1 MDIYNEKLGLKVP
14 AHVGIILDGN
24 GRWAKKR
31 HMPRNFGHLQGS
43 RVLEQICDD
52 ADEIGIKYLTVYV
65 FSTENWKR
73 PAKEVDGL
81 MKILRNYLKDCIKRA
96 NKNNMKVRILG
107 KRERLDEDIVKSID
121 ELEKASAGNTG
132 LVFQVAL
139 NYGGRDEI
147 VRAVRRLAREAAD
160 GKLDPE
166 SIDEELLG
174 GYLDTA
180 GAPDPDLIIRTSG
193 EKRISNFL
201 MWQSAYSEFDFPDIL
216 WPDFNKNRL
225 IEAVERYN
233 KRDRRFGGARED

>member
-1 MDIYNEKLGLKVP
+1 MDNYNEKLGLNIP
-14 AHVGIILDGN
+14 EHVGIILDGN
-24 GRWAKKR
+24 GRWAR
-31 HMPRNFGHLQGS
+31 QRLMLRNFGHMQGS
-43 RVLEQICDD
+43 KVLEQICDD

-65 FSTENWKR
+65 FSTENWNR
-73 PAKEVDGL
+73 SDKEVAGL

-107 KRERLDEDIVKSID
+107 KRDRLDDDIIESI
-121 ELEKASAGNTG
+121 EHLEAATAGNTG

-139 NYGGRDEI
+139 NYGGRDEM
-147 VRAVRRLAREAAD
+147 VRAMRRMTKDIIDKGLS
-160 GKLDPE
+160 PE
-166 SIDEELLG
+166 DIDENMFS

-201 MWQSAYSEFDFPDIL
+201 LWQCAYSEFDFPEIL
-216 WPDFNKNRL
+216 WPDFNKQRL

-233 KRDRRFGGARED
+233 KRDRRFGGVKEE

>member
-1 MDIYNEKLGLKVP
+1 MNIYNEKLGLDIP
-14 AHVGIILDGN
+14 EHVGIILDGN
-24 GRWAKKR
+24 GRWAKKK

-43 RVLEQICDD
+43 KVLEQICDD

-73 PAKEVDGL
+73 SAKEVDGL

-107 KRERLDEDIVKSID
+107 RRERLDEDIIKRID
-121 ELEKASAGNTG
+121 ELEKASADNTG

-147 VRAVRRLAREAAD
+147 VRAVRKLAMDVAD
-160 GKLDPE
+160 NAVSPD
-166 SIDEELLG
+166 SIDEKLFE

-180 GAPDPDLIIRTSG
+180 GVPDPDLIIRTSG

-201 MWQSAYSEFDFPDIL
+201 MWQSAYSEFDFPEIL

-233 KRDRRFGGARED
+233 KRDRRFGGAKEE

>member
-1 MDIYNEKLGLKVP
+1 MNIYNEKLGLDVP
-14 AHVGIILDGN
+14 EHVGIILDGN
-24 GRWAKKR
+24 GRWAKKK

-73 PAKEVDGL
+73 SAKEVDGL

-107 KRERLDEDIVKSID
+107 KKERLDEDIIKSIE

-147 VRAVRRLAREAAD
+147 VRAVRKLAAD
-160 GKLDPE
+160 VKEKGVDPA
-166 SIDEELLG
+166 SIDEEMFE

-180 GAPDPDLIIRTSG
+180 GIPDPDLIIRTSG

-201 MWQSAYSEFDFPDIL
+201 MWQSAYSEFDFPEIL

-233 KRDRRFGGARED
+233 KRDRRFGGAKEE

>member
-1 MDIYNEKLGLKVP
+1 MDNYNEKLGLNIP
-14 AHVGIILDGN
+14 EHVGIILDGN
-24 GRWAKKR
+24 GRWAKQSL
-31 HMPRNFGHLQGS
+31 MPRNFGHMQGS
-43 RVLEQICDD
+43 KVLEQICDD

-65 FSTENWKR
+65 FSTENWNR
-73 PAKEVDGL
+73 SDKEVAGL

-107 KRERLDEDIVKSID
+107 KRDRLDDDIIESIERLE
-121 ELEKASAGNTG
+121 AATAGNTG

-139 NYGGRDEI
+139 NYGGRDEM
-147 VRAVRRLAREAAD
+147 VRAMRRMTKDIIDKGLS
-160 GKLDPE
+160 PE
-166 SIDEELLG
+166 DIDENMFS

-201 MWQSAYSEFDFPDIL
+201 LWQCAYSEFDFPEIL
-216 WPDFNKNRL
+216 WPDFNKQRL

-233 KRDRRFGGARED
+233 KRDRRFGGVKEE

>member
-1 MDIYNEKLGLKVP
+1 MDNYNEKLGLNIP
-14 AHVGIILDGN
+14 EHVGIILDGN
-24 GRWAKKR
+24 GRWAR
-31 HMPRNFGHLQGS
+31 QRLMPRNFGHMQGS
-43 RVLEQICDD
+43 KVLEQICDD

-65 FSTENWKR
+65 FSTENWNR
-73 PAKEVDGL
+73 SDKEVAGL

-107 KRERLDEDIVKSID
+107 KRDRLDDDIIESI
-121 ELEKASAGNTG
+121 EHLEAATAGNTG

-139 NYGGRDEI
+139 NKG
-147 VRAVRRLAREAAD
+147 LS
-160 GKLDPE
+160 PE
-166 SIDEELLG
+166 DIDENMFS

-201 MWQSAYSEFDFPDIL
+201 LWQCAYSEFDFPEIL
-216 WPDFNKNRL
+216 WPDFNKKRL

-233 KRDRRFGGARED
+233 KRDRRFGGVKEE

>member
-1 MDIYNEKLGLKVP
+1 MNIYNEKLGLDVP
-14 AHVGIILDGN
+14 EHVGIILDGN
-24 GRWAKKR
+24 GRWAKKK

-73 PAKEVDGL
+73 SAKEVDGL

-107 KRERLDEDIVKSID
+107 KKERLDEDIIKSID

-147 VRAVRRLAREAAD
+147 VRAVRKLAAD
-160 GKLDPE
+160 VKEKGIDPA
-166 SIDEELLG
+166 SIDEEMFE

-180 GAPDPDLIIRTSG
+180 GIPDPDLIIRTSG

-201 MWQSAYSEFDFPDIL
+201 MWQSAYSEFDFPEIL

-233 KRDRRFGGARED
+233 KRDRRFGGAKEE

>member
-1 MDIYNEKLGLKVP
+1 MNIYNEKLGLDVP
-14 AHVGIILDGN
+14 EHVGIILDGN
-24 GRWAKKR
+24 GRWAKKK

-73 PAKEVDGL
+73 SAKEVDGL

-107 KRERLDEDIVKSID
+107 KKERLDEDIIKSIE

-147 VRAVRRLAREAAD
+147 VRAVRKLAAD
-160 GKLDPE
+160 VKEKGIDPA
-166 SIDEELLG
+166 SIDEEMFE

-180 GAPDPDLIIRTSG
+180 GIPDPDLIIRTSG

-201 MWQSAYSEFDFPDIL
+201 MWQSAYSEFDFPEIL

-233 KRDRRFGGARED
+233 KRDRRFGGAKEE

>member
-1 MDIYNEKLGLKVP
+1 MNIYNEKLGLDIP
-14 AHVGIILDGN
+14 EHVGIILDGN

-73 PAKEVDGL
+73 SAKEVDGL

-107 KRERLDEDIVKSID
+107 KKERLDEDIIKSID

-147 VRAVRRLAREAAD
+147 VRAVRKLAKDVRDNGLNPDSVDE
-160 GKLDPE
+160 KMFE
-166 SIDEELLG
+166 S
-174 GYLDTA
+174 YLDTA
-180 GAPDPDLIIRTSG
+180 GVPDPDLIIRTSG

-201 MWQSAYSEFDFPDIL
+201 MWQSAYSEFDFPEIL

-233 KRDRRFGGARED
+233 KRDRRFGGAKEE